1 MNNLPNSLTQL
12 KEMLVSGKISL
23 DQAAKAQEQ
32 RFANLAPKIGCVT
45 LPLTP
50 QWSSAGPLA
59 GVGLAHKDVFA
70 LPNHQPGEGH
80 DRGRA
85 APGLAAAPCM
95 ARLESS
101 GATNLGTLF
110 MTEYACGATAE
121 NVQLPP
127 CFNPL
132 DRELALGGSSGG
144 SGAAVA
150 SGMVYASLCT
160 DTAGSVRI
168 PAYTCG
174 MMGLKTTHGLV
185 PLEGVGALAPS
196 LDSVGVI
203 SRSARDAQ
211 AVLNVIAESQ
221 LLRPAPEQ
229 LRIKSWFPE
238 NELHPVIAKTLR
250 HFMNQQGT
258 GGIAVSS
265 LDTLPHEKDA
275 GRLVTAVLAWEVA
288 QIHRASLQEGTANRQ
303 VTDLGLLGASMPVAW
318 YESAIRLRPHLL
330 ERFVKDAM
338 LDCDVLLLP
347 AHGQPLPLA
356 RQVYQQSPEFDAKS
370 LLSLHRYMGFVN
382 YLGLPALVMPIGK
395 DDRGFPISVQ
405 ALGRPY
411 QELALL
417 KFALS
422 VEQALF
428 GQDGIPSITN
438 L

>member
-1 MNNLPNSLTQL
+1 MT
-12 KEMLVSGKISL
+12 
-23 DQAAKAQEQ
+23 
-32 RFANLAPKIGCVT
+32 
-45 LPLTP
+45 
-50 QWSSAGPLA
+50 
-59 GVGLAHKDVFA
+59 
-70 LPNHQPGEGH
+70 
-80 DRGRA
+80 
-85 APGLAAAPCM
+85 
-95 ARLESS
+95 RLESS
-101 GATNLGTLF
+101 GAANLGTLF
-110 MTEYACGATAE
+110 MTEYACGSTAE

-132 DRELALGGSSGG
+132 DREVALGGSSGG
-144 SGAAVA
+144 SAAAVA

-168 PAYTCG
+168 PAFTCG

-196 LDSVGVI
+196 LDSVGII

-211 AVLNVIAESQ
+211 ALLNVIAESH

-238 NELHPVIAKTLR
+238 NELHPDIAQALKP
-250 HFMNQQGT
+250 FMDQQGLVAAHD
-258 GGIAVSS
+258 GLA
-265 LDTLPHEKDA
+265 HEKDA
-275 GRLVTAVLAWEVA
+275 SRLLTTVLAWEIA

-303 VTDLGLLGASMPVAW
+303 VTDLGLLGAAMPVAW

-330 ERFVKDAM
+330 EQFVKDAM
-338 LDCDVLLLP
+338 RDCDVLLLP

-356 RQVYQQSPEFDAKS
+356 RQVYQQSPEFDAKT

-382 YLGLPALVMPIGK
+382 YFGLPALVMPIGK
-395 DDRGFPISVQ
+395 DHRGLPVSVQ
-405 ALGRPY
+405 AMARPY
-411 QELALL
+411 QEQALL

-422 VEQALF
+422 VEQALY